1 MRLKRL
7 ELIGFKS
14 FAQKTVLD
22 FSHGITAIVGPN
34 GAGKSNIVNALSWL
48 LGEREAYSLRGAKL
62 QDLIFAGTPKRPALG
77 LAQASILLDSST
89 PDNPASEPDAPN
101 AFLAISERERIFEET
116 EMSIQRKIFR
126 DGTSSCF
133 LNQNEV
139 RLKNLIDFLARA
151 RLGIRGMAVVNQGE
165 SDIFLK
171 SNPRERREMIE
182 EILGLSEFQLKR
194 AEAERKLTI
203 TNINVDK
210 IRALINELAPHIRLL
225 RRQTQRWN
233 KRQDLENELKDLE
246 RIYFGNSF
254 LVLNQGFQEINIK
267 KVPFIQLSQKL
278 EKELRGLEKQLN
290 QFEQED
296 SKDFQGVFYSVKQ
309 KEEALNAKKS
319 QLFTAL
325 GRIEAQLELAEKKDF
340 ISVSFSDKVIKSLI
354 IEVEEFLNFVLN
366 NSDLEEIRLK
376 AQKLKET
383 FQNLIPKVDDH
394 QLKET
399 LLKEKE
405 KIETE
410 LSNFNNQLALLRK
423 EEAALLAKKEES
435 NKSLRTFLQ
444 LIEAKKNELR
454 EIKQKLDNFNLE
466 EERFNFKLRDW
477 EVKIQ
482 EAGWSKKDFEAATLT
497 SIQNY
502 SETEVLEK
510 KIMRLRG
517 LLAAIGEVDH
527 HLLKEAQDTEEHYQ
541 FLNNQLADLEKS
553 SRDLIALS
561 RDLKTQIQERFTE
574 SLKLINTEFDRFFRI
589 MFGGG
594 RAGLILEK
602 KELKNKNQ
610 EELENEGQEKI
621 ANDEEEKWEP
631 GIEVEVNLPRK
642 RIKSLEMLSGGERT
656 LTSLAVLFSLI
667 SISPPPFLVLD
678 EIDATLDEK
687 NARRFAEILKGLKQ
701 TQFILI
707 THNRATMEAADVLYG
722 ITMGEDGVS
731 RILSLKLES

>member
-1 MRLKRL
+1 MRVKRL

-340 ISVSFSDKVIKSLI
+340 IPVSFSDKVIKSLI

-423 EEAALLAKKEES
+423 EEAALLAKKEEY

-594 RAGLILEK
+594 RARLILEK